1 MEFTLKEVGLIL
13 RLLEGKVVYKNPEE
27 FNAYNELWYKF
38 HREQIRLT
46 EEYDEEIGHELTDEE
61 KLYIRNDVTIVDEV
75 LHEE

>member
-38 HREQIRLT
+38 HRGQIRLT
-46 EEYDEEIGHELTDEE
+46 EDYDNED
-61 KLYIRNDVTIVDEV
+61 
-75 LHEE
+75 

>member
-46 EEYDEEIGHELTDEE
+46 EDYENEE
-61 KLYIRNDVTIVDEV
+61 
-75 LHEE
+75 